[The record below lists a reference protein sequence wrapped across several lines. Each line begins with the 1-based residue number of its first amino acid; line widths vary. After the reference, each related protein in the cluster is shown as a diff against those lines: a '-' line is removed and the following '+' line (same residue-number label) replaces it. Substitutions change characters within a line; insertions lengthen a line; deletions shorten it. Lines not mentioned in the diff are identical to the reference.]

1 MTSENHSNAQQPAPS
16 ADEVTD
22 AGIVKEYTT
31 PLKHEIDPDIN
42 LFDFLEGRAQR
53 NPDGS
58 MVSYKDANGIWQT
71 FSATEFRDKV
81 VAIARG
87 LIGWGARAGESIAII
102 AHTVGNGSA
111 LDNGHHVHRL
121 CHRAGV

>member
-1 MTSENHSNAQQPAPS
+1 M
-16 ADEVTD
+16 TD

-31 PLKHEIDPDIN
+31 PLKHEMDPDIN
-42 LFDFLEGRAQR
+42 LFDFLEGRSQR

-81 VAIARG
+81 GAIARG
-87 LIGWGARAGESIAII
+87 LIGWRARAGESIAII
-102 AHTVGNGSA
+102 AHT
-111 LDNGHHVHRL
+111 
-121 CHRAGV
+121 

>member
-16 ADEVTD
+16 ADEVTN

-81 VAIARG
+81 ADIARTYRMG
-87 LIGWGARAGESIAII
+87 RTRRRIRR
-102 AHTVGNGSA
+102 
-111 LDNGHHVHRL
+111 D
-121 CHRAGV
+121 HRAHPLGVGCS

>member
-42 LFDFLEGRAQR
+42 LFDFLEGRAAQSRRLHGELQR
-53 NPDGS
+53 RQRHLADLLG
-58 MVSYKDANGIWQT
+58 Y
-71 FSATEFRDKV
+71 
-81 VAIARG
+81 
-87 LIGWGARAGESIAII
+87 
-102 AHTVGNGSA
+102 
-111 LDNGHHVHRL
+111 
-121 CHRAGV
+121 

>member
-1 MTSENHSNAQQPAPS
+1 M
-16 ADEVTD
+16 TD

-58 MVSYKDANGIWQT
+58 MVSYKDANRHLADLLGY
-71 FSATEFRDKV
+71 
-81 VAIARG
+81 
-87 LIGWGARAGESIAII
+87 
-102 AHTVGNGSA
+102 
-111 LDNGHHVHRL
+111 
-121 CHRAGV
+121 